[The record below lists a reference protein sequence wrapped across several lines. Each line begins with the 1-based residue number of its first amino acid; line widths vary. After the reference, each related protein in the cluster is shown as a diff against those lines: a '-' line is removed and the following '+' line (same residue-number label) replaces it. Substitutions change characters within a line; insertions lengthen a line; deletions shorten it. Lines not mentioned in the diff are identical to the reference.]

1 MAFHQKRHLNPEIL
15 RKKMIKD
22 PDLPDL
28 ILEHILHGQATP
40 NPLLA
45 FSFFV

>member
-22 PDLPDL
+22 PDLTL
-28 ILEHILHGQATP
+28 KHILHSQATP

>member
-22 PDLPDL
+22 PDLTL
-28 ILEHILHGQATP
+28 KHILFSQAAP